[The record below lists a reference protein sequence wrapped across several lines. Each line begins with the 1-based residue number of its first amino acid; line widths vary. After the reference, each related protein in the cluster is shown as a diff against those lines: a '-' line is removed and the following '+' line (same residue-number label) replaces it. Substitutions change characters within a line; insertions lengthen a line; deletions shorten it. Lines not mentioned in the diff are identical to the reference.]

1 MPRLIAAAL
10 AMMAMPTVGF
20 AQSPAAASTT
30 ADPALESAVD
40 RLSALLAGTIS
51 PQDYFAPSFLQAVPA
66 DQWRAIT
73 AQLVAQH
80 GTPGQIS
87 ARSAGP
93 VPQSAQVTI
102 AFDRADVTM
111 LVQAAPDGRV
121 VGLRIVDVSARNDSL
136 DRLTAD
142 IAALPGTTGWGLYRI
157 ERNGRATM
165 LHGSNAEQALA
176 IGSMFKLT
184 ILGALDAE
192 IAAGRMRWSDVITLD
207 RQSVP
212 SGISI
217 AWPNGAPVTL
227 HTLATLMI
235 SQSDNRASDV
245 LLHHVGRE
253 RVEAFARVHG
263 GLSGQNAYPLLSTL
277 EATVL
282 KNPTLGAARERWL
295 AGSEAQRRAV
305 LREFA
310 GEWTVADVDWSAF
323 AAGPADIDRIE
334 WFASADSVAAVLGW
348 IARSASDDARAI
360 LSVNPGIPPAAASHW
375 ASVGYKGGSEPG
387 VMAMS
392 LLLRAAD
399 DRSYVV
405 SMAWNNP
412 SAAVDEAQMA
422 MLVARA
428 ATLLRSAGQP

>member
-10 AMMAMPTVGF
+10 AVMALPTVGF
-20 AQSPAAASTT
+20 AQSPAAATAT
-30 ADPALESAVD
+30 ADPALEGAID
-40 RLSALLAGTIS
+40 RLPALLADTIS

-66 DQWRAIT
+66 DQWRAIA
-73 AQLVAQH
+73 AQLIAQH
-80 GTPGQIS
+80 GAPGPIS
-87 ARSAGP
+87 SQRSGP
-93 VPQSAQVTI
+93 VPRSAQVTVG
-102 AFDRADVTM
+102 FERADVTI
-111 LVQAAPDGRV
+111 LIQTAQDEKVIS
-121 VGLRIVDVSARNDSL
+121 LRIIDIAARNDSME
-136 DRLTAD
+136 RLTAD
-142 IAALPGTTGWGLYRI
+142 IAALPGITGWGFYRI
-157 ERNGRATM
+157 EADGRATM
-165 LHGSNAEQALA
+165 LHGANAALPMA
-176 IGSMFKLT
+176 IGSVFKLT

-192 IAAGRMRWSDVITLD
+192 IAAGRMRWTDVVTLD

-217 AWPNGAPVTL
+217 AWPSDAPVTL

-235 SQSDNRASDV
+235 SQSDNRATDV

-253 RVEAFARVHG
+253 RVEAFARTHG
-263 GLSGQNAYPLLSTL
+263 GLSGPHAFPLLSTL

-282 KNPTLGAARERWL
+282 KNPALGAARVRWL
-295 AGSEAQRRAV
+295 EGGEARRRTV

-310 GEWTVADVDWSAF
+310 GEWTTANVDWSAF

-334 WFASADSVAAVLGW
+334 WFASADNIAALLGW
-348 IARSASDDARAI
+348 MARSASDDARAI
-360 LSVNPGIPPAAASHW
+360 LSVNPGIPPAAAAHW

-399 DRSYVV
+399 DQNYAV
-405 SMAWNNP
+405 SMVWNDP
-412 SAAVDEAQMA
+412 SAAVDEARMA

-428 ATLLRSAGQP
+428 ATLLRPPVQP